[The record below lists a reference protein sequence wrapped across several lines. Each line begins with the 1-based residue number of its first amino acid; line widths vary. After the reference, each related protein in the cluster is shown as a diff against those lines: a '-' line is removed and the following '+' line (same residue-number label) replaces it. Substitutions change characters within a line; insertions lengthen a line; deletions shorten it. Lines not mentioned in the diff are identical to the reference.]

1 VSNVNVGWKLLVE
14 LSTSV
19 LFVDDSMTD
28 RTRGIGLI
36 RKSYPSWEVTPARS
50 VNAALDE
57 LAEHR
62 FDVVVSDLVMPGL
75 DGRALLKIMA
85 DDYPLIPVVLITSQG
100 DDQVAAEC
108 IALGAVNYV
117 PKRKLAERLCKVLKE
132 VVQAAH
138 ERQITRRVLEHV
150 VQNRCRFEIDSDLN
164 QIRAL
169 VNRVR
174 DRLTAMQMFSARKVK
189 NLTTALREALLNAH
203 FHGNMQ
209 VNSRLLETDRHDYV
223 AAAADRK
230 NDATF
235 TDRSIRMTML
245 LEYGTVT
252 FRIEDDGP
260 GFDPSAFAEL
270 MDDRHGQ
277 RAEERGLRKMAT
289 LMDRVEFN
297 ATGNEVTLTDI
308 VEDLSV

>member
-1 VSNVNVGWKLLVE
+1 ME

-36 RKSYPSWEVTPARS
+36 RKAYPAWDVTAASS

-57 LAEHR
+57 LAERR

-75 DGRALLKIMA
+75 DGRELLKIMA

-117 PKRKLAERLCKVLKE
+117 PKRKLAERLCTVLKE

-174 DRLTAMQMFSARKVK
+174 DRLTGMQMFSARKVR
-189 NLTTALREALLNAH
+189 NLTTALREALMNAH

-209 VNSRLLETDRHDYV
+209 VNSRLLETDREDYV
-223 AAAADRK
+223 TAAADRK
-230 NDATF
+230 NDPAYTE
-235 TDRSIRMTML
+235 RRIRMTML
-245 LEYGTVT
+245 LEHGTVT

-260 GFDPSAFAEL
+260 GFDPTALAEL
-270 MDDRHGQ
+270 LDVGQ
-277 RAEERGLRKMAT
+277 GQLTEERGLRKMAT

-297 ATGNEVTLTDI
+297 EVGNEVTLIDV